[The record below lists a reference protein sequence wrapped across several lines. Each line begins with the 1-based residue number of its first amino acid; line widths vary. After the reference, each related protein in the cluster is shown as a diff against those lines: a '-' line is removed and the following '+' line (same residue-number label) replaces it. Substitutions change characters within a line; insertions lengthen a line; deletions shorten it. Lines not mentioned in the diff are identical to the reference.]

1 MYRLPILPPMAA
13 AAWAAL
19 VMVVQQ
25 KGTKVSISSGTA
37 EVRLGQR
44 QMVSRHFRHVEPK
57 MTEHL
62 SA

>member
-1 MYRLPILPPMAA
+1 MAA

-44 QMVSRHFRHVEPK
+44 QRVSRHFRHVEPK